1 MRLFVFVPLRAKAG
15 SERGVEQALLRVA
28 AASRTEPGCRE
39 IRAFR
44 AQGNN
49 RLFYVH
55 STWEDEAAFD
65 RHAELPHTVAF
76 IAEVSPL
83 LEHSVKAIRTRL
95 LG

>member
-1 MRLFVFVPLRAKAG
+1 MRLYVFAPLTAKAG
-15 SERGVEQALLRVA
+15 CERGVEEALLRVA
-28 AASRTEPGCRE
+28 AASRAEPGCRE

-44 AQGNN
+44 AQDD

-55 STWEDEAAFD
+55 SAWEDEAAFD
-65 RHAELPHTVAF
+65 RHAGLPHTVAF

-83 LEHSVKAIRTRL
+83 LEHPVKAVRTRL